1 MKKRNYPVLLLLWIT
16 AVLIVLP
23 VIMTFLY
30 SFFSPEEIRVFLASR
45 DRYDERLMEIKLIP
59 RMISLDQYWTV
70 LIEDTRVLRYYFNS
84 IIYTLS
90 ILAGQ
95 ALIVP
100 ALAYSLSRFRFLG
113 RDIISFLV
121 IILVILPFQVTMVPS
136 ALMLRNLELTDTMW
150 AVILPALASPFYVF
164 LLRQNMISIPNELF
178 EAAQID
184 RAGPVRCFFHIAI
197 PASRAILGAAAALSF
212 ADCWNMVEQPL
223 IYIPGKESLHP
234 LSVVFNQLSGEST
247 GIEFAGAALFL
258 LPALL
263 VYLFFQTDILTG
275 IRISDLK

>member
-59 RMISLDQYWTV
+59 RMISLDQYWAV

-234 LSVVFNQLSGEST
+234 LSMVFNQLSGEST

>member
-1 MKKRNYPVLLLLWIT
+1 
-16 AVLIVLP
+16 
-23 VIMTFLY
+23 
-30 SFFSPEEIRVFLASR
+30 
-45 DRYDERLMEIKLIP
+45 
-59 RMISLDQYWTV
+59 
-70 LIEDTRVLRYYFNS
+70 
-84 IIYTLS
+84 
-90 ILAGQ
+90 
-95 ALIVP
+95 
-100 ALAYSLSRFRFLG
+100 
-113 RDIISFLV
+113 
-121 IILVILPFQVTMVPS
+121 
-136 ALMLRNLELTDTMW
+136 MLRNLELTDTMW